1 MNRPPE
7 SAQPGMTDYDLVKTR
22 FAAGVWEG
30 VVTARTSGAPAPDIV
45 VSVLDRTLEGVQ
57 LVPSDEPG
65 AWSLRIPVPADAIG
79 EGVQTFLI
87 RETSGDEVL
96 ARFSIAAGEILDDD
110 IAAELS
116 LLRAELDML
125 KRAFRRHCREAT

>member
-1 MNRPPE
+1 M
-7 SAQPGMTDYDLVKTR
+7 SDYDLVRTR

-30 VVTARTSGAPAPDIV
+30 IVTARTSGAPAPNIV
-45 VSVLDRTLEGVQ
+45 ASVLDRTIEDVQ
-57 LVPSDEPG
+57 LARTGDPD

-87 RETSGDEVL
+87 REASGDEVL
-96 ARFSIAAGEILDDD
+96 DSFSIAAGEILVDD
-110 IAAELS
+110 IVAELS

-125 KRAFRRHCREAT
+125 KRAFRRHCREAL